1 MAAPEALGVTAASAA
16 PATAL
21 MGEATGGGGQGAPSA
36 GGVEAGSRGGAAAE
50 SAPAD
55 SAEAAEQEKT
65 EAKMDGA
72 APEAAQEDAAV
83 EVQGSPETG
92 GASETAQATAAPA
105 ATAFEETAAAGGGAT
120 AGMGESGASEAA
132 EGDSD
137 SGGGGGGGGGA
148 EGVAAA
154 EPTAALPASAAAQPA
169 LDPDVTQRR
178 EDTQQARQEQ
188 ADNRRVAE
196 SVSEEHAEEQAE
208 QQADSGGAPAG
219 GAAELSSGEK
229 DAGLASL
236 AESPEGGG
244 GEAAPGGAV
253 GGGGG
258 GGGAPVPEPEPV
270 PDTAGQDP
278 ASGLGAAAGL
288 QPLQAGQ
295 ALQGVGASIDTT
307 AQQEGASLQEQMPAV
322 EVGGD
327 GSGGSAV
334 VAAPEG
340 TAPPALTEAPAAQAQ
355 PTPEPEPLPEPGPA
369 PTEAIATPRV
379 ADTAEGTVSHEDA
392 TRVATSVSSMPTSDP
407 GLGTSAGPPPQL
419 AKAGDADPARIHSQQ
434 SELEATIAA
443 QKARGDADAAAP
455 AGENDVRDRTPRQT
469 VQAPRLATPGAG
481 GAGGAAPAGDE
492 ALGIIA
498 EQKQGGE
505 VRAAMAQAQGA
516 MAAKR
521 SEHQLKVGEEKA
533 KSNTEITALQQ
544 ENTSQQQA
552 EKGKLQTEVG
562 KARSDWTAE
571 QNAEVSSTNK
581 KAQTEIA
588 KGNDKIT
595 KEEQQANEK
604 AEAHISAGEAE
615 AAEHKQQAETEAGA
629 KKAEAE
635 RQKEGSGGIF
645 SWIAAK
651 VSAFFDALKSAITKV
666 FDAAR
671 KLVKAAIDK
680 AKQLAVAVIETA
692 RKAVV
697 GLIKAVGAALIALGD
712 VLLAAFPGLKKKWR
726 AYIEAKVKAAEN
738 AVNRLA
744 DALKQGVTKL
754 LDALGQ
760 AFDFL
765 LNAYKKA
772 MLAVLDV
779 AKGVVM
785 GAIKAAKG
793 IADFLGTFVVL
804 IKDIAKSPGQWI
816 SNLGAAVM
824 DGVKNHLWKAFKT
837 TVKGW
842 FDAKLEEVLGV
853 GTTIWN
859 VLKQGGISLK
869 QVGQMA
875 FEALKAAIPSALIQL
890 LIEKLVAMIVPA
902 AGAVMAIIEGL
913 QAAWPA
919 VQRVIAAVGLF
930 VVFLK
935 AVKPGG
941 AGPQFATM
949 LAAGA
954 VVVIDFVATWL
965 LKKLRGPASKVGS
978 KVKAI
983 AQKIIARIKKA
994 LKKAG
999 GWVKGKFKGLKKK
1012 FDDWKA
1018 KRKAKKD
1025 AKQKGK
1031 EDPSKKKQDKEA
1043 EKRKRIE
1050 KAQRELPPK
1059 VSGLLAKKPSRIR
1072 LALQLRIWRAIY
1084 RMRSLEVSGDE
1095 SVEISGVINPKINL
1109 GKGWTF
1115 NDAHLMRLVKE
1126 VAEEF
1131 VVKQDKEA
1139 PQASAVE
1146 RSADLPEKDLT
1157 EKVALPVDF
1166 SVPGNMKLATGA
1178 LVDHRATPG
1187 SFAMGGSRSVVEA
1200 GKEGGL
1206 SYSQIQSGIGDA
1218 NPGKAL
1224 ESMFKDPKHPNFQGL
1239 SQKQKES
1246 TVSLFALFQKEATHP
1261 KGTGAHGRDLL
1272 HGAMLT
1278 QLLNSENPSH
1288 KITGKHAIGLFPAG
1302 FGGAQAGTRTI
1313 TNKLN
1318 DSTTSEFRV
1327 RKLGVDAKERLKRER
1342 KLLERW
1348 GKMHL
1353 PEWKKVHPTKPNDP
1367 TMKGLIKDALMPLLA
1382 RFRQRGEE

>member
-1 MAAPEALGVTAASAA
+1 
-16 PATAL
+16 
-21 MGEATGGGGQGAPSA
+21 
-36 GGVEAGSRGGAAAE
+36 
-50 SAPAD
+50 
-55 SAEAAEQEKT
+55 
-65 EAKMDGA
+65 MDGA

-83 EVQGSPETG
+83 EAQGGPESG
-92 GASETAQATAAPA
+92 GASEAPQVAASPA
-105 ATAFEETAAAGGGAT
+105 AAAFDETAAGGGGAT
-120 AGMGESGASEAA
+120 TSMGESGTSEAT
-132 EGDSD
+132 EGD
-137 SGGGGGGGGGA
+137 SGGGGGGSDGGA
-148 EGVAAA
+148 EGAAA
-154 EPTAALPASAAAQPA
+154 AAPTAALPSTATNQPA
-169 LDPDVTQRR
+169 LDPDAAQRR

-208 QQADSGGAPAG
+208 QQADSGGAPTV

-236 AESPEGGG
+236 AESPEGGS

-258 GGGAPVPEPEPV
+258 GGGAPVPEPEPA

-278 ASGLGAAAGL
+278 AAGLGAAAGL

-307 AQQEGASLQEQMPAV
+307 AQEEGTALQEQMPPV

-340 TAPPALTEAPAAQAQ
+340 TAPPVTAAAPAAQAQ
-355 PTPEPEPLPEPGPA
+355 QTPAAEPLPEPGPA
-369 PTEAIATPRV
+369 PTEAIARPSV
-379 ADTAEGTVSHEDA
+379 ADNAGGTVSREDA
-392 TRVATSVSSMPTSDP
+392 KRIATSVSSMPTTDP
-407 GLGTSAGPPPQL
+407 GLDASAGPPPQL
-419 AKAGDADPARIHSQQ
+419 AKVGDADPGQINSQQ
-434 SELEATIAA
+434 SELDATIAA
-443 QKARGDADAAAP
+443 QKAKGDADAAAP

-469 VQAPRLATPGAG
+469 LQAPRLATPGAG
-481 GAGGAAPAGDE
+481 AAGGAAAAGDE

-533 KSNTEITALQQ
+533 KSNAEITALQQ

-571 QNAEVSSTNK
+571 QNAEVSSTNS
-581 KAQTEIA
+581 KAKAEIA

-604 AEAHISAGEAE
+604 AEAHISAGETE
-615 AAEHKQQAETEAGA
+615 AAEHKHQAEREASA
-629 KKAEAE
+629 KKADAE
-635 RQKEGSGGIF
+635 RQKEDSGGIF
-645 SWIAAK
+645 SWVAAK

-804 IKDIAKSPGQWI
+804 IKDIAKAPGQWI

-824 DGVKNHLWKAFKT
+824 DGIKNHLWKAFKT

-842 FDAKLEEVLGV
+842 FDSKLEEVLGV

-919 VQRVIAAVGLF
+919 IQRVIAAVGLF

-965 LKKLRGPASKVGS
+965 LKKLRKPAGKLGS

-983 AQKIIARIKKA
+983 AQKIIARVKKA
-994 LKKAG
+994 MKKVG
-999 GWVKGKFKGLKKK
+999 GWVKGKFKGLKQK
-1012 FDDWKA
+1012 FADWKA

-1043 EKRKRIE
+1043 EKRNRLE
-1050 KAQRELPPK
+1050 KAVGYVTPKVQAMLSRGVNRFVLKSSLLLWRMRFRIRVLRVVQSGTSTHVEAANSPTRITNQWFKKNRNEIYQLIKKIAKERYRGENAVAQPEIAAPFDQVAPGETLQGSFGGQRRGVARPEKGERGDFVFGKHSGESVHGESYGPLASRVQGSELSKAEVGAEMMSALRGGEVSPDIADLTALSFGAEVSRSRKHGGTSEVTSRLGLFGLREGRLGVEEAFGTSSASSAHNKSVRELGELRKAKAGKDVMAGARSREKELRLGTGGLVPETMRGYSSARGPAERLSSPGAKPPK
-1059 VSGLLAKKPSRIR
+1059 ENTLARR
-1072 LALQLRIWRAIY
+1072 Q
-1084 RMRSLEVSGDE
+1084 
-1095 SVEISGVINPKINL
+1095 
-1109 GKGWTF
+1109 
-1115 NDAHLMRLVKE
+1115 
-1126 VAEEF
+1126 AEET
-1131 VVKQDKEA
+1131 VNRTVELVYR
-1139 PQASAVE
+1139 AVGDNDYSNLSDLE
-1146 RSADLPEKDLT
+1146 RDI
-1157 EKVALPVDF
+1157 
-1166 SVPGNMKLATGA
+1166 
-1178 LVDHRATPG
+1178 R
-1187 SFAMGGSRSVVEA
+1187 
-1200 GKEGGL
+1200 
-1206 SYSQIQSGIGDA
+1206 
-1218 NPGKAL
+1218 KAL
-1224 ESMFKDPKHPNFQGL
+1224 E
-1239 SQKQKES
+1239 
-1246 TVSLFALFQKEATHP
+1246 
-1261 KGTGAHGRDLL
+1261 
-1272 HGAMLT
+1272 
-1278 QLLNSENPSH
+1278 
-1288 KITGKHAIGLFPAG
+1288 
-1302 FGGAQAGTRTI
+1302 
-1313 TNKLN
+1313 
-1318 DSTTSEFRV
+1318 RV
-1327 RKLGVDAKERLKRER
+1327 DRFI
-1342 KLLERW
+1342 
-1348 GKMHL
+1348 
-1353 PEWKKVHPTKPNDP
+1353 KP
-1367 TMKGLIKDALMPLLA
+1367 
-1382 RFRQRGEE
+1382 